1 MTSTNKTTTSD
12 NHELISTLA
21 YYLNK
26 YERLVWYARK
36 GAPDDEE
43 YWEGWTE
50 EMRLWALEKLK
61 GIENDYPDET
71 AKLKGELPEKFK
83 HCGVEL
89 KRGDIEA
96 NKEKYMFALL
106 FNSDWEHGFNSG
118 CLAAFRFAL
127 TALDTDTYWD
137 EEMEMDMPCG
147 GIEDAI
153 TEFPFLDT

>member
-1 MTSTNKTTTSD
+1 MTSTNKMNPSD

-21 YYLNK
+21 HYLHK
-26 YERLVWYARK
+26 YETLVWYARK
-36 GAPDDEE
+36 GAPDDDE
-43 YWEGWTE
+43 YWEGWNE

-61 GIENDYPDET
+61 TIESKYPDET

-83 HCGVEL
+83 HTG
-89 KRGDIEA
+89 IEQD
-96 NKEKYMFALL
+96 KEKYLFQAF

-137 EEMEMDMPCG
+137 EEMEMEMPCG

-153 TEFPFLDT
+153 AEFPFLDT